1 MQFSSPKTFLKI
13 IIWFIIR
20 RSLIDFN
27 VLCLWIFCVKKKKS
41 YDTKYHKTASRR
53 KYRSELN
60 AENRRRGTYGNGD
73 GKDVSHTRKG
83 GTTLESQA
91 KNRARQGAGGKQ
103 KRK

>member
-1 MQFSSPKTFLKI
+1 MSLGKTAQYYRKNKAA
-13 IIWFIIR
+13 R
-20 RSLIDFN
+20 D
-27 VLCLWIFCVKKKKS
+27 KKKS

>member
-1 MQFSSPKTFLKI
+1 MSLGKTAKYY
-13 IIWFIIR
+13 R
-20 RSLIDFN
+20 KNKEARD
-27 VLCLWIFCVKKKKS
+27 KKKS

-73 GKDVSHTRKG
+73 GKDVSHTRGG
-83 GTTLESQA
+83 GTTLESKS